1 MQRKKLFSP
10 VSSKLMV
17 CIGKTKIKNNFGRSK
32 EGLFQQLRGDISI
45 KGLFMSFLWERRG
58 GGRVGL
64 GGHVGT

>member
-17 CIGKTKIKNNFGRSK
+17 CIGKTKIKKNFCTSK
-32 EGLFQQLRGDISI
+32 EGLFQKLIGNISM
-45 KGLFMSFLWERRG
+45 KGLFMSFLGEEG

-64 GGHVGT
+64 GGHVGN